1 MSRPGSGD
9 VGRERPSPGRSSDES
24 EADPTGLRED
34 YLNHVPGTSIP
45 KARDENRE
53 PTGPPHEETPA
64 GEQDGPASSED
75 PSKEPSES
83 TIGDP
88 HRAGDEEPPPGA
100 SQGGEP
106 DPDVEGPTPDS
117 ERERH
122 EG

>member
-1 MSRPGSGD
+1 MPDPGSGD
-9 VGRERPSPGRSSDES
+9 VGRERSSPGRSSDES

-34 YLNHVPGTSIP
+34 YLNHVPGTSVP
-45 KARDENRE
+45 RPEDEDRE
-53 PTGPPHEETPA
+53 PRGVPPEATPGDEE
-64 GEQDGPASSED
+64 DSPASSED

-83 TIGDP
+83 TSGDP
-88 HRAGDEEPPPGA
+88 HRAGDDEPPPGT
-100 SQGGEP
+100 SEDGEP